1 MLIAYWITASLLA
14 LVYLAAGSPKIFR
27 SKEALLASGQGWVK
41 NVNPALPKLVGTLEV
56 LGALGVILPPL
67 TGIAIFLAPTAAVG
81 LVLVQ
86 AVAIGIHVKAGET
99 KALPVNFI
107 LLGLAAVVAGL
118 GIASLPL

>member
-1 MLIAYWITASLLA
+1 MLLAYWITASLLA
-14 LVYLAAGSPKIFR
+14 LVYLVSGAPKIFR
-27 SKEALLASGQGWVK
+27 SQEALLASGQGWVTD
-41 NVNPALPKLVGTLEV
+41 VNPALPKLVGILEV

-67 TGIAIFLAPTAAVG
+67 TNIAVYLAPTAAIG

-86 AVAIGIHVKAGET
+86 AVAIGIHLKAGET
-99 KALPVNFI
+99 KALPINFV